1 MVGVKVNPVKELPPG
16 FQVIMLKNFFSEG
29 AMTKITNLNLC

>member
-16 FQVIMLKNFFSEG
+16 FQVIMLKKLLFRRCND
-29 AMTKITNLNLC
+29 